1 MYLGGVTMINFIN
14 EANFNEETNSGTV
27 LVDFY
32 ADWCGPCRMMSPV
45 LEQVSESIK
54 EVKIV
59 KVNTD
64 ENQQLSVKFGIS
76 SIPALLLFKDGV
88 VVDQAVGYM
97 AAPQLEAFLK
107 KNI

>member
-1 MYLGGVTMINFIN
+1 MIDFIN
-14 EANFNEETNSGTV
+14 EANFHETTKEGMV

-32 ADWCGPCRMMSPV
+32 ADWCGPCRMMSPI
-45 LEQVSESIK
+45 LEQVAQTVK

-107 KNI
+107 RNI

>member
-1 MYLGGVTMINFIN
+1 MINYIN
-14 EANFNEETNSGTV
+14 EANFQEETSAGMV

-32 ADWCGPCRMMSPV
+32 ADWCGPCRMMTPI
-45 LEQVSESIK
+45 LEQVGESVK

-107 KNI
+107 RNI